1 MENAVREVLEANVLR
16 AAQTIESQLDEQL
29 HKLDNLEEDDLERIR
44 MKRLEEIKRMQSKH
58 QEWVARGHG
67 ELQEVSEKDFF
78 AEMKG
83 EERLVC
89 HFYRSSIP
97 CQVMDM
103 HLTTLAKKHL
113 ETRFLKLHAEKAPF
127 LTERLKIWMLPTLA
141 IIKSEKTTD
150 YVVGFDELGGKE
162 DFPTGVLE
170 ARLVNAGVLFE
181 SDAAPVPRPAVDDKE
196 IRTVRKGGESNF
208 ASMVKSPSDEDSDF
222 D

>member
-1 MENAVREVLEANVLR
+1 MREVLEANVLQ
-16 AAQTIESQLDEQL
+16 AAQTIETQLDEQL

-44 MKRLEEIKRMQSKH
+44 LKRLEEMKRMQTKR
-58 QEWVARGHG
+58 QEWVSRGHG

-103 HLTTLAKKHL
+103 HLTALAKKHL

-141 IIKSEKTTD
+141 IIKNEKTTD
-150 YVVGFDELGGKE
+150 YVVGLDELGGKE
-162 DFPTGVLE
+162 DFSTSVLE
-170 ARLVNAGVLFE
+170 ARLVDAGVLFE
-181 SDAAPVPRPAVDDKE
+181 TDVGLKHQSTQE
-196 IRTVRKGGESNF
+196 SRTVRKGGGSNNF
-208 ASMVKSPSDEDSDF
+208 TATLKSASDEDSDF